1 MIGTNNAVGA
11 MVADLIVAVI
21 NRWYRTYKHD
31 DQLTLIRRRDI
42 VHMPRPQE
50 EVLRDMIRFKGDSNG
65 QWTEQ
70 DWRDFQGTYA
80 GGHRSIIRRLA
91 TPLGQLEHTLGQFSW
106 KVNEDGD
113 TIVSDVYD
121 WNAGRATLGQGFYTA
136 VRVFMGKY
144 GSRDTD
150 PDAGKRHYKVNLG
163 KV

>member
-1 MIGTNNAVGA
+1 

-31 DQLTLIRRRDI
+31 DQATLIRRRDI
-42 VHMPRPQE
+42 IHMPRPQE
-50 EVLRDMIRFKGDSNG
+50 EVLRDMIRFKGESNG

-80 GGHRSIIRRLA
+80 GGRRSIIRRLA

-106 KVNEDGD
+106 KVNEEGD

-121 WNAGRATLGQGFYTA
+121 WNAGRATLGQGFYTD

-163 KV
+163 KVKV